1 MLKLRSWLPG
11 FLVGLLASTIA
22 AFVHANR
29 VRVLDQPI
37 YYGLVLA
44 PLFLLATQ
52 RWVMQNYRNRVSGIA
67 FFIAWLIVTVRLAI
81 PNSSGDFALGDNWFS
96 TVYLGVGALV
106 LSMSMVISPKAK
118 LTQVP
123 GE

>member
-1 MLKLRSWLPG
+1 LRSWLPG

-29 VRVLDQPI
+29 VRVLDQLI

-52 RWVMQNYRNRVSGIA
+52 RWVMQNYRNRISGIA

-123 GE
+123 AE